1 MFSYFYLCLGNCQFS
16 FSHLGFW
23 SGNFFLI
30 APFPDHC
37 LLVPFYIKLLQN
49 EDLIN
54 KKIESR
60 LFHVIIASQ
69 VKNHITLCFCMEW
82 NRTVTQ

>member
-1 MFSYFYLCLGNCQFS
+1 MMFVF

-37 LLVPFYIKLLQN
+37 LLVPSVISNDLCKFYDI
-49 EDLIN
+49 
-54 KKIESR
+54 SP
-60 LFHVIIASQ
+60 
-69 VKNHITLCFCMEW
+69 
-82 NRTVTQ
+82 RTS